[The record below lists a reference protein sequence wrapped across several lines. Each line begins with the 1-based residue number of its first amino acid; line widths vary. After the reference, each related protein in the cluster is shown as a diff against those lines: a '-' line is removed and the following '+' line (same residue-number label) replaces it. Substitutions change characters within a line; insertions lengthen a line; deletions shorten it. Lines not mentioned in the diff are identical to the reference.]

1 MKLYE
6 ELSNFSYEIFK
17 NYNEIKALITPL
29 KNEEFFRRLV
39 FSRLYYSLFHKYL
52 EEDSSLRNSTVKIHK
67 AIKEKLKYSNN
78 KNEKFYQLF
87 VKLYNL
93 RIWADYKY
101 EYDDK
106 AKNVNLNKILY
117 DVHKLIKSKLKIE
130 NIYQN

>member
-17 NYNEIKALITPL
+17 NYGEIKALITPL

-78 KNEKFYQLF
+78 EKFYQLF

>member
-78 KNEKFYQLF
+78 EKFYQLF

-101 EYDDK
+101 EYDDE
-106 AKNVNLNKILY
+106 AKNVNLNKILD
-117 DVHKLIKSKLKIE
+117 DVYKLIKSKLKVE

>member
-6 ELSNFSYEIFK
+6 ELSNFSYETFK
-17 NYNEIKALITPL
+17 NYDEIKVLITPL
-29 KNEEFFRRLV
+29 ENEEFFRRLV

-78 KNEKFYQLF
+78 KKFYQLF

-117 DVHKLIKSKLKIE
+117 DVHTLIKNKLKIE
-130 NIYQN
+130 KVQDKK

>member
-78 KNEKFYQLF
+78 KKFYQLF

-117 DVHKLIKSKLKIE
+117 DVHTLIKSKLKIE
-130 NIYQN
+130 KSTR

>member
-29 KNEEFFRRLV
+29 ENKEFFRRLV

-78 KNEKFYQLF
+78 EKFYQLF

-106 AKNVNLNKILY
+106 AKNVNLNEILN
-117 DVHKLIKSKLKIE
+117 DVYKLIKSKLKIE
-130 NIYQN
+130 KNIK

>member
-6 ELSNFSYEIFK
+6 ELSNFSYETFN
-17 NYNEIKALITPL
+17 NYDEIKVLITPL

-39 FSRLYYSLFHKYL
+39 FIHKYL
-52 EEDSSLRNSTVKIHK
+52 EEDSSLRNSTVKIHE
-67 AIKEKLKYSNN
+67 AIKEKLKYSN
-78 KNEKFYQLF
+78 NEKFYQLF

-106 AKNVNLNKILY
+106 AKNFNLNGHLMMYK
-117 DVHKLIKSKLKIE
+117 KRW
-130 NIYQN
+130 NI